1 MNCKSF
7 SVTVNPFI
15 PPSFIMFSSSLFTPI
30 LHSLQ
35 RGLALIFYNIRTQTT
50 STKMLQLIL
59 KTLGK
64 TVKIIYKGV
73 FKCISVVYMFSTM
86 LLKKGCN
93 TMNKVSLMPVEMW
106 KTNVHIGREI
116 TCGKLYRI
124 GRRLGHLNVLRP
136 SDLREHSNRISLQM
150 SIPSFTFCKSNMF
163 FHSITLSSPHTC
175 GKVSQTRTSLGSLCY
190 TNSYSTKCY

>member
-35 RGLALIFYNIRTQTT
+35 RGLAPIFYNI
-50 STKMLQLIL
+50 STHSLYQIILII
-59 KTLGK
+59 LGK
-64 TVKIIYKGV
+64 TVKNLFKCI

-93 TMNKVSLMPVEMW
+93 MWNKVSLMPVEMW
-106 KTNVHIGREI
+106 KTNVHIGRES
-116 TCGKLYRI
+116 TCGKLYRMPW
-124 GRRLGHLNVLRP
+124 RLGHFNAHFC
-136 SDLREHSNRISLQM
+136 SDVREQ
-150 SIPSFTFCKSNMF
+150 
-163 FHSITLSSPHTC
+163 SITLSPINAN
-175 GKVSQTRTSLGSLCY
+175 TSVYIL
-190 TNSYSTKCY
+190 

>member
-1 MNCKSF
+1 MHFLSDY
-7 SVTVNPFI
+7 T
-15 PPSFIMFSSSLFTPI
+15 LI
-30 LHSLQ
+30 LVSIQ
-35 RGLALIFYNIRTQTT
+35 RGLPPIFYKNSQRINEHR
-50 STKMLQLIL
+50 MLQLIL
-59 KTLGK
+59 IILGK
-64 TVKIIYKGV
+64 TVNYLFKCV
-73 FKCISVVYMFSTM
+73 FKCISVVYKFSTM

>member
-1 MNCKSF
+1 MH
-7 SVTVNPFI
+7 FI
-15 PPSFIMFSSSLFTPI
+15 SDYTLI
-30 LHSLQ
+30 LVSIQ
-35 RGLALIFYNIRTQTT
+35 RGLPPIFHKNFQRINEHR
-50 STKMLQLIL
+50 MLPLIL

-64 TVKIIYKGV
+64 TVKIIYKCV
-73 FKCISVVYMFSTM
+73 FKCISVVYKFSTM

-106 KTNVHIGREI
+106 KTNVHIRREI
-116 TCGKLYRI
+116 TCGKLYRM

>member
-1 MNCKSF
+1 
-7 SVTVNPFI
+7 
-15 PPSFIMFSSSLFTPI
+15 MFSSSLFTPI

-35 RGLALIFYNIRTQTT
+35 RGLAPIFYTNPIRTT

-59 KTLGK
+59 IILGK
-64 TVKIIYKGV
+64 TVKIIYKCV

-93 TMNKVSLMPVEMW
+93 MWNKVSLMPVEMW
-106 KTNVHIGREI
+106 KTNVHIGRES
-116 TCGKLYRI
+116 TCGKLYRMR
-124 GRRLGHLNVLRP
+124 RRLGHLNVLRP

-163 FHSITLSSPHTC
+163 FHSINNVIHIPVENYNKLEP
-175 GKVSQTRTSLGSLCY
+175 V
-190 TNSYSTKCY
+190 

>member
-1 MNCKSF
+1 MH
-7 SVTVNPFI
+7 
-15 PPSFIMFSSSLFTPI
+15 SSSLFT
-30 LHSLQ
+30 LFLVSLQ
-35 RGLALIFYNIRTQTT
+35 RGLPPIFYNIRTQ
-50 STKMLQLIL
+50 SLYQIILII
-59 KTLGK
+59 LGK
-64 TVKIIYKGV
+64 TVKIIYKCV
-73 FKCISVVYMFSTM
+73 FKCISVVYKFSTM

-93 TMNKVSLMPVEMW
+93 TVDKVSFNPVEMW

-175 GKVSQTRTSLGSLCY
+175 GKVSQTVTALSD
-190 TNSYSTKCY
+190 TNWCLWKTNKLEPQFRFNYC